1 MFGKSDYL
9 KIFIIS
15 IKLFIILLLFSNYS
29 ICNTINIPTDKPTIQ
44 AGIQAAHNGDTVL
57 VTPGTYYE
65 NLNFQGKQIIVCS
78 FFILNNDLSF
88 IHNTIIDGSS
98 PANSDT
104 ASCVLFYTN
113 EDSSSILQGFT
124 ITGGTGTK
132 WVDPGNPGWTWRG
145 GGGIFTFGSSPTL
158 QFNIIKNNNVTKTT
172 GVNGAQGGGTLSFA
186 GNPIIRNNIIMEN
199 EAQYGAGIVIDYSG
213 GIVKNNIIWKN
224 FGGQAY
230 GGGGIWTL
238 GNGTAPIIIE
248 NNHIIDNS
256 VTGTGKYGGKGGAI
270 FVWMGTL
277 TARNNIIWGN
287 TQSQGGPIAE
297 VDGGNATVSYC
308 NVEGGFPGIGNID
321 VNPAFAD
328 SNYNLIPT
336 SPCVDSGD
344 SLSIYNDPENFNNP
358 GFAKWP
364 SLGTIRN
371 DMGAYGGCNCDL
383 FSVIYNNN

>member
-15 IKLFIILLLFSNYS
+15 IKLFIILLLFSTYS

-44 AGIQAAHNGDTVL
+44 AAHNGDTVF

-186 GNPIIRNNIIMEN
+186 GNPIIRNL
-199 EAQYGAGIVIDYSG
+199 DKCSD
-213 GIVKNNIIWKN
+213 W
-224 FGGQAY
+224 
-230 GGGGIWTL
+230 
-238 GNGTAPIIIE
+238 
-248 NNHIIDNS
+248 
-256 VTGTGKYGGKGGAI
+256 I
-270 FVWMGTL
+270 FIFM
-277 TARNNIIWGN
+277 
-287 TQSQGGPIAE
+287 
-297 VDGGNATVSYC
+297 
-308 NVEGGFPGIGNID
+308 
-321 VNPAFAD
+321 
-328 SNYNLIPT
+328 
-336 SPCVDSGD
+336 
-344 SLSIYNDPENFNNP
+344 
-358 GFAKWP
+358 
-364 SLGTIRN
+364 
-371 DMGAYGGCNCDL
+371 
-383 FSVIYNNN
+383 